1 MLNKTTSSALPNTL
15 NSTLSSVLLFA
26 LTLFTT
32 TNMAFASPNIQHWE
46 TKSGVRVFFVST
58 SELPIVDV
66 NVAFDAGAARDAN
79 QPGLALL
86 TNALLPEGAGDLDA
100 NAIAEKLD
108 DLGAKFENSSHR
120 DMSVY
125 KIRSLS
131 SPAQLNPAIEI
142 FATVLSQPNFPE
154 DAFNREKN
162 RMLVGLQAKKQSLGA
177 IAEETFFK
185 AIYGTHPYG
194 SMPIGTENSV
204 KSLKRQNLIN
214 FYKKY
219 FVAKNTVISIVGDLD
234 RRQAESLVEKL
245 TNKLKTGQRAKKL
258 PPAKMLVQAGFKK
271 VNHPSTQTHILI
283 GQPGIKRGD
292 ADYFTLYVG
301 NHILGGSGLNSR
313 LSNEIREKRGLSY
326 STYSAFSP
334 MRAQGPFQ
342 IGLQT
347 QNNTTNEALKV
358 LRTTLDDFV
367 LNGPTQKELDA
378 AKKNITGGFALRI
391 SSNKKILG
399 YIAMIGF
406 YGLPLNYLDTFNKK
420 VQSVSLKQIKD
431 AFKRRIFPD
440 KMATITVGGTP

>member
-1 MLNKTTSSALPNTL
+1 MINKTLTDAL
-15 NSTLSSVLLFA
+15 NSTLSSALLLFA
-26 LTLFTT
+26 LTLFATSNT
-32 TNMAFASPNIQHWE
+32 VFASPNIQHWE
-46 TKSGVRVFFVST
+46 TKNGVRVFFVAT
-58 SELPIVDV
+58 PELPIVDV
-66 NVAFDAGAARDAN
+66 NVAFDAGAARDTDK
-79 QPGLALL
+79 PGLALL

-100 NAIAEKLD
+100 NTIAEKLD

-131 SPAQLNPAIEI
+131 SPAQLNPAINI
-142 FATVLSQPNFPE
+142 LATVLSQPNFPE
-154 DAFNREKN
+154 EAFSREKN
-162 RMLVGLQAKKQSLGA
+162 RMLIGLQARKQSPGA
-177 IAEETFFK
+177 IAEESFFK
-185 AIYGTHPYG
+185 AIYGDHPYS
-194 SMPIGTENSV
+194 SMPMGNENSV
-204 KSLKRQNLIN
+204 KLLKRQDLVD

-219 FVAKNTVISIVGDLD
+219 YVAKNTVVSIVGDLD
-234 RRQAESLVEKL
+234 RRQAESLVKKL
-245 TNKLKTGQRAKKL
+245 TGKLKTGQQAEKL
-258 PPAKMLVQAGFKK
+258 PLAKTPAQASVKK
-271 VNHPSTQTHILI
+271 VSYPSTQTHILV

-292 ADYFTLYVG
+292 PDYFILYVG

-313 LSNEIREKRGLSY
+313 LSNEVREKRGLSY

-334 MRAQGPFQ
+334 MRSQGPFQ

-347 QNNTTNEALKV
+347 QNDTANEALKV

-406 YGLPLNYLDTFNKK
+406 YGLPLNYLDTFNKNI
-420 VQSVSLKQIKD
+420 QSVSLQQIKD
-431 AFKRRIFPD
+431 TFKRRIFPD
-440 KMATITVGGTP
+440 KMATITVGGTS